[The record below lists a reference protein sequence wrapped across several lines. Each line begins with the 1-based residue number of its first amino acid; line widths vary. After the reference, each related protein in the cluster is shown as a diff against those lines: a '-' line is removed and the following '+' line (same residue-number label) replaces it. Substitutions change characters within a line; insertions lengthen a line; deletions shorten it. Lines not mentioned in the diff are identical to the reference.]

1 MKQIIAIA
9 ITVLTLTGVSAA
21 PALASSAPVD
31 GIGVSGSPSSTWYSM
46 GTMQQML
53 AAFRGAWWAR

>member
-1 MKQIIAIA
+1 
-9 ITVLTLTGVSAA
+9 
-21 PALASSAPVD
+21 VD
-31 GIGVSGSPSSTWYSM
+31 GIGVPGSPSSTWYSM